1 MGFSPIHCRPAS
13 FLNTVYRREGGFR
26 GGSSIKARG
35 GQCDPCPLSFPGQHL
50 PGVSLY
56 QCMSKQERSLLAWWL
71 LLQGWVGGLFRPLF
85 QGGHPSNGPSPPFFS
100 AGFLYTLP
108 NSLLAPAR
116 IGSLS
121 LQLLIF
127 FSKENFL

>member
-1 MGFSPIHCRPAS
+1 MGFSPVHCRPAS

-35 GQCDPCPLSFPGQHL
+35 GQYESCPPLLLGQHL

-71 LLQGWVGGLFRPLF
+71 LLQGWVGGLFRHLF
-85 QGGHPSNGPSPPFFS
+85 RGTTPRMAPPHLSFQQVFCTPSLIL
-100 AGFLYTLP
+100 FL
-108 NSLLAPAR
+108 LLQELVL
-116 IGSLS
+116 SLS
-121 LQLLIF
+121 
-127 FSKENFL
+127 SS